1 MSGSGS
7 GVLRKR
13 AVSATLA
20 THLPRGFT
28 LPRCSHYRTQLSA
41 RLHCAAAQQ
50 GLLLLSASYRR
61 GILTGGPL
69 QLLDR
74 PVNVTL
80 SSYCSCSSEACI
92 AQESTLANLE
102 N

>member
-1 MSGSGS
+1 MYICTYQDQG
-7 GVLRKR
+7 R

-41 RLHCAAAQQ
+41 RLHCAAQQ

-61 GILTGGPL
+61 GILTGGSFF
-69 QLLDR
+69 LL
-74 PVNVTL
+74 L
-80 SSYCSCSSEACI
+80 
-92 AQESTLANLE
+92 LLL
-102 N
+102 